1 MVIKDLEKIPYEI
14 ENPASVKDGGV
25 SGDLSGETFGA
36 SRKVSP
42 EKGWQG
48 RRTKAAVTKIRE
60 MLQKK
65 AQNRL
70 KMIL

>member
-1 MVIKDLEKIPYEI
+1 MGECQGICREKR
-14 ENPASVKDGGV
+14 S
-25 SGDLSGETFGA
+25 GA
-36 SRKVSP
+36 SRTVSP

-60 MLQKK
+60 MLQEK